1 MLEGLTNYEKSRQNY
16 PWLADDGA
24 DDGLYDPATCRRSRP
39 LSLLAEIPDA
49 ASQYDQSITCTDF
62 LEAPLPPEP
71 LLDSQ
76 GRDPN
81 IVSTQVFVPCISHL
95 H

>member
-16 PWLADDGA
+16 PWLANDGM
-24 DDGLYDPATCRRSRP
+24 DDGLYDPATSRRSRP

-49 ASQYDQSITCTDF
+49 ASQCDQSITCIDD
-62 LEAPLPPEP
+62 LEEQLPPEP

-76 GRDPN
+76 GRDSN
-81 IVSTQVFVPCISHL
+81 LVST
-95 H
+95 